1 MFTGI
6 VEELGVVSG
15 RQHADG
21 SVVLVIK
28 GNKVLDDLKEG
39 DSIAVNGVC
48 LTVTG
53 ISSTGFY
60 ADVMPETL
68 RRTNLF
74 QLKNGDKVNLERAL
88 PVGGRLGGHFV
99 SGHIDGT
106 GIILAEKKEGN
117 ARVITIS
124 APEQVAR
131 YVVEKG
137 SIAID
142 GISLTIVKM
151 ERNAFSVSLVPHT
164 AQFTTLGFKKPGDTV
179 NLEADMLVKY
189 IEKLLL
195 NDAGSEKNLSPSGN
209 RGGNKNIAIKE
220 GVTYTLLREKGFI

>member
-1 MFTGI
+1 

-15 RQHADG
+15 RQHADD

-53 ISSTGFY
+53 ISSIGFS

-74 QLKNGDKVNLERAL
+74 QLKSGDKVNLERAL

-106 GIILAEKKEGN
+106 GIILAEKREGN

-142 GISLTIVKM
+142 GISLTVVKT
-151 ERNAFSVSLVPHT
+151 ERNAFSVSIVPHT

-195 NDAGSEKNLSPSGN
+195 NDAGSEKDLSPSGN

>member
-1 MFTGI
+1 M
-6 VEELGVVSG
+6 EELGVVSG
-15 RQHADG
+15 RQHADD

-39 DSIAVNGVC
+39 DSISVNGVC

-53 ISSTGFY
+53 ISSIGFS

-74 QLKNGDKVNLERAL
+74 QLKSGDKVNLERAL

-106 GIILAEKKEGN
+106 GIILAEKREGN

>member
-1 MFTGI
+1 

-15 RQHADG
+15 RQHADD

-39 DSIAVNGVC
+39 DSISVNGVC

-53 ISSTGFY
+53 ISSIGFS

-74 QLKNGDKVNLERAL
+74 QLKSGDKVNLERAL

-106 GIILAEKKEGN
+106 GIILAEKREGN

-142 GISLTIVKM
+142 GISLTVVKT
-151 ERNAFSVSLVPHT
+151 ERNAFSVSIVPHT

>member
-1 MFTGI
+1 M
-6 VEELGVVSG
+6 EELGVVSG
-15 RQHADG
+15 RQHADD

-53 ISSTGFY
+53 ISSIGFS

-74 QLKNGDKVNLERAL
+74 QLKSGDKVNLERAL

-106 GIILAEKKEGN
+106 GIILAEKREGN

-142 GISLTIVKM
+142 GISLTVVKT
-151 ERNAFSVSLVPHT
+151 ERNAFSVSIVPHT

-195 NDAGSEKNLSPSGN
+195 NDAGSEKDLSPSGN
-209 RGGNKNIAIKE
+209 RGGNKNIVIKE